1 MRLLYSFRFQQIG
14 DTYLAAAIGPNAHL
28 FNGVL
33 QLNEVGHFIVSELIR
48 LTITNSSN
56 TQHTAHPEYL
66 VHPECPENFEHPE
79 ESEQP
84 NFVELSEDELLISLT
99 ESLTKEYAVDRS
111 TAQSAV
117 KSVLDYLKSEQVI
130 A

>member
-14 DTYLAAAIGPNAHL
+14 ETYLGAAVGQNAHL

-33 QLNEVGHFIVSELIR
+33 QLNEVGHFIVSALAEITERMSTDSSDMTEEKILSL
-48 LTITNSSN
+48 LT
-56 TQHTAHPEYL
+56 
-66 VHPECPENFEHPE
+66 
-79 ESEQP
+79 
-84 NFVELSEDELLISLT
+84 D
-99 ESLTKEYAVDRS
+99 SLTKEYAVDRS

-117 KSVLDYLKSEQVI
+117 QNVLNYLKTEGVL